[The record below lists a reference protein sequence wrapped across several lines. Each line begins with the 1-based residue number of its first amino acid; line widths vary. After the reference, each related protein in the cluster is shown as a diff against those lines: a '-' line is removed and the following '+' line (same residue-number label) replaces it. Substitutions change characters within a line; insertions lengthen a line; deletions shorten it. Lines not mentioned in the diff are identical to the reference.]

1 MPGTTKGAMSGSIR
15 RQGGDTWQ
23 VRVFNRHARKYEYFT
38 VRGDKA
44 AAKRA
49 RARRIAQIDKG
60 SLPPPANAAKV
71 TIRDLAGEWLDR
83 KRATREP
90 KTVQQYEW
98 CVKHILA
105 ARSGL
110 GSRSVQKLTADD
122 VQRFVDSLVGR
133 GLSPK
138 SVKGITS
145 ALSQIL
151 KLARRKDLIRFN
163 PAESVELPTDK
174 PKPVVPPSPSQI
186 RAVIDAA
193 IERGEPDRAALIRL
207 KAATGM
213 RRGEIAGL
221 QWEDVELEGDPPQLT
236 VRRAIPDLRGNGR
249 GGPPPREPKL
259 PKTDTGIRTI
269 GIDDETAQIMR
280 EHFERST
287 ELAQKLGFDRLPP
300 GTYVFWPYNEGPLVP
315 YAPQSITKM
324 FRTLAGQGGLRP
336 HQLRHFSVTQ
346 LLAAGV
352 PEVEVMGRHGH
363 ASASSM
369 KPYRHYIRAKDRMS
383 TQAMRD
389 VLDGSPRCD
398 T

>member
-1 MPGTTKGAMSGSIR
+1 MPGTAKGSMNGSIR
-15 RQGGDTWQ
+15 RQGANTWQ
-23 VRVFNRHARKYEYFT
+23 VRVFNRHVRRYEYFT
-38 VRGDKA
+38 VRGDRV

-49 RARRIAQIDKG
+49 RTRRIGEIEKG
-60 SLPPPANAAKV
+60 SLPPPPGAGKV
-71 TIRDLAGEWLDR
+71 TIRELTNEWLDR
-83 KRATREP
+83 KRAQREA

-98 CVKHILA
+98 CAKHILD
-105 ARSGL
+105 RGYGL
-110 GSRSVQKLTADD
+110 GSRQVQKITVDD
-122 VQRFVDSLVGR
+122 VQRFIDALVAR

-138 SVKGITS
+138 SVKGIAS
-145 ALSQIL
+145 ALSQVF

-163 PAESVELPTDK
+163 PTESIERPSANA
-174 PKPVVPPSPSQI
+174 KPVVPPTPAQI
-186 RAVIDAA
+186 RAV
-193 IERGEPDRAALIRL
+193 IRL

-221 QWEDVELEGDPPQLT
+221 QWEDIELDGDPPQVT
-236 VRRAIPDLRGNGR
+236 VRRAIPDLRGDGN
-249 GGPPPREPKL
+249 GGPPPRVPKL
-259 PKTDTGIRTI
+259 PKTETGIRTI
-269 GIDDETAQIMR
+269 GIDEETVRVLR
-280 EHFERST
+280 EHRQRSE
-287 ELAQKLGFDRLPP
+287 ELARKLDNEKLPP
-300 GTYVFWPYNEGPLVP
+300 GAYVFWPYNEGPLVP

-324 FRTLAGQGGLRP
+324 FRTLAGEGGLRP

-389 VLDGSPRCD
+389 VLDGGSKPIEQ
-398 T
+398 

>member
-1 MPGTTKGAMSGSIR
+1 MSGAPKGPMNGSIR
-15 RQGGDTWQ
+15 RQGANTWQ
-23 VRVFNRHARKYEYFT
+23 VRIYNRHAGRREYFT

-49 RARRIAQIDKG
+49 RAKRIGEIEKG
-60 SLPPPANAAKV
+60 SLPPPPGAGKV
-71 TIRDLAGEWLDR
+71 TIRDLTEEWLDR
-83 KRATREP
+83 KRAQREA

-98 CVKHILA
+98 CAKHILD
-105 ARSGL
+105 RGFGL
-110 GSRSVQKLTADD
+110 GSRHVQKVTHDD
-122 VQRFVDSLVGR
+122 VQRFVDALVAR

-138 SVKGITS
+138 SVKGIAS
-145 ALSQIL
+145 ALSQVF

-163 PAESVELPTDK
+163 PTESIERPTATAN
-174 PKPVVPPSPSQI
+174 PVVPPTPAQI

-193 IERGEPDRAALIRL
+193 LERGEPDRAALIRL

-221 QWEDVELEGDPPQLT
+221 QWEDLELDGDPPQVT
-236 VRRAIPDLRGNGR
+236 VRRAIPDLRGDGN
-249 GGPPPREPKL
+249 GGPPPRVPKL

-269 GIDDETAQIMR
+269 GIDDETVRVLR
-280 EHFERST
+280 EHHSRTT
-287 ELAQKLGFDRLPP
+287 ELAQRLGFDRLPV
-300 GTYVFWPYNEGPLVP
+300 GAFIFWPYNEGPLVP

-324 FRTLAGQGGLRP
+324 FRTLAGDGGLRP

-369 KPYRHYIRAKDRMS
+369 KPYRHYIRARDRMS

-389 VLDGSPRCD
+389 VLDSEQ
-398 T
+398 